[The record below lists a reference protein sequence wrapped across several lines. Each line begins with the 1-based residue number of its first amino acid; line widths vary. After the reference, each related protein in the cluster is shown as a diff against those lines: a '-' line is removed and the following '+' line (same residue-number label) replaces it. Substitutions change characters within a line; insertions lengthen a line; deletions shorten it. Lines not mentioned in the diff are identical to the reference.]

1 MKKSAN
7 STYIDVT
14 NHLEEKFGPIG
25 SEGWIDAESRAWEE
39 YNAQIIRNARKESGL
54 TQTEVA
60 DRIGADKAYI
70 SRVEHGITVPTVSSF
85 YRIISAM
92 GMRVVIT
99 R

>member
-7 STYIDVT
+7 NTFIDVT
-14 NHLEEKFGPIG
+14 CHLEEKYGPIG
-25 SEGWIDAESRAWEE
+25 SKGWIEAESRAWEE
-39 YNAQIIRNARKESGL
+39 YNAQIIRDARKESGM

-70 SRVEHGITVPTVSSF
+70 SRVEHGITIPTVSSF

-92 GMRVVIT
+92 GMRVLIT
-99 R
+99 T

>member
-1 MKKSAN
+1 MKKSSN
-7 STYIDVT
+7 SPYFDVT
-14 NHLEEKFGPIG
+14 RHLEEKFGPIG

-39 YNAQIIRNARKESGL
+39 YNAQIIRDARKESGL

-92 GMRVVIT
+92 GMRVIIT

>member
-1 MKKSAN
+1 MKKFAN
-7 STYIDVT
+7 SPYFDVT
-14 NHLEEKFGPIG
+14 SHLEEKFGPIG

-92 GMRVVIT
+92 GMRVIIT

>member
-92 GMRVVIT
+92 GMRVIIT

>member
-1 MKKSAN
+1 MKRSTN
-7 STYIDVT
+7 SNLIDVT
-14 NHLEEKFGPIG
+14 KHLEDKFGPIG
-25 SEGWIDAESRAWEE
+25 SKGWVEAESRAWEE
-39 YNAQIIRNARKESGL
+39 YNAQIIRDARKESGM
-54 TQTEVA
+54 TQSEVA

-70 SRVEHGITVPTVSSF
+70 SRLEHGITVPTVSSF

>member
-7 STYIDVT
+7 NTFIDVT
-14 NHLEEKFGPIG
+14 CHLEKKYGPIG
-25 SEGWIDAESRAWEE
+25 SKGWIEAESRAWEE
-39 YNAQIIRNARKESGL
+39 YNAQIIRDARKESGM

-70 SRVEHGITVPTVSSF
+70 SRVEHGITIPTVSSF

-92 GMRVVIT
+92 GMRVLIT